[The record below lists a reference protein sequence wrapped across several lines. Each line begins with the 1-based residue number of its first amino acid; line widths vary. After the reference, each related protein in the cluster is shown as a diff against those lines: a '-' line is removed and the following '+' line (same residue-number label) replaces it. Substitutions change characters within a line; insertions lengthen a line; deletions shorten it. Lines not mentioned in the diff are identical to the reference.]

1 MRMLTKMV
9 SILRRP
15 SGLIIS
21 VLALNCCDQGGSPL
35 NALTAVRALM
45 TFIDFTLSNAR
56 RFYSSM
62 GKPSAVK
69 GLTTPKTKV
78 RGNITN
84 KALLAMLT
92 LKYFLMALLGKNQLA
107 IDLHVLA
114 IDLHVFTSIGPKTQ
128 KGQI

>member
-1 MRMLTKMV
+1 MV

-21 VLALNCCDQGGSPL
+21 VLALNYCDPGGSPL
-35 NALTAVRALM
+35 KALTAVRALM

-62 GKPSAVK
+62 GKPLAVK
-69 GLTTPKTKV
+69 GLSTSKTKV

-84 KALLAMLT
+84 KALLAMVT
-92 LKYFLMALLGKNQLA
+92 LKYFLMPLLGKNQLA

-114 IDLHVFTSIGPKTQ
+114 IDLHVFTSIGPNTQ